1 MIKATQIIETEGYTM
16 KATFTARGAVSV
28 VDSNGVSTTCT
39 VREWAVRC
47 ELAKLAGAII
57 L

>member
-1 MIKATQIIETEGYTM
+1 MSTIIATDGYTM
-16 KATFTARGAVSV
+16 KATFTARGAVNV
-28 VDSNGVSTTCT
+28 VDSNGVSATCT